1 MDATAVLVIVAF
13 ALVAIGALV
22 VFQQKA
28 RVEIKGPFNTGLT
41 VDGSN
46 ETPATPPDLFIKNM
60 KSAEGGFL
68 LDQEPAEKT
77 AIEGVE
83 VKDDILINRK
93 ATPPGP
99 APKA

>member
-1 MDATAVLVIVAF
+1 MDATVVLIIIAF
-13 ALVAIGALV
+13 ALVAIGAFV

-28 RVEIKGPFNTGLT
+28 RVEIKGPFNTGIT

-46 ETPATPPDLFIKNM
+46 EKPAAPPDLFIKKM
-60 KSAEGGFL
+60 ESTDGGFL

-77 AIEGVE
+77 AIEDVK

-93 ATPPGP
+93 AAPPKSS
-99 APKA
+99 PKA